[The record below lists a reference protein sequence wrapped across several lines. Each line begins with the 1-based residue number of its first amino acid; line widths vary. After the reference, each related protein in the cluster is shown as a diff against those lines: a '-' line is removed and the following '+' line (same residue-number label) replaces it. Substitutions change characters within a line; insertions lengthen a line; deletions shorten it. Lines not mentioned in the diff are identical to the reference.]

1 MTQVTC
7 SFCGRKKKDVDL
19 MVSGIHAHIC
29 NHCIDQAFQ
38 ILKEEKKTK
47 EAGDKPS
54 FSLIKPKEMK
64 AYLDQ
69 YVVGQDDAKKVISV
83 AVYNHYKRLRAQS
96 NVNRTSTD
104 GDVEL
109 GKSNILLKNMFF

>member
-1 MTQVTC
+1 
-7 SFCGRKKKDVDL
+7 

-83 AVYNHYKRLRAQS
+83 AVYNHYKRLTQEK
-96 NVNRTSTD
+96 TD
-104 GDVEL
+104 DDFLVTTYGGSL
-109 GKSNILLKNMFF
+109 SIQ